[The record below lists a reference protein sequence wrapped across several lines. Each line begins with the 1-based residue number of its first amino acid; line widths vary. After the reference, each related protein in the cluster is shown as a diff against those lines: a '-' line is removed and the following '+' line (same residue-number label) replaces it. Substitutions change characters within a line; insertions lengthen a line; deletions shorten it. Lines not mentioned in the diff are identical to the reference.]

1 MRSVLFLRSVPAAA
15 RRLSPR
21 GSAQFST
28 TAVAAARAA
37 SAVNSFNEWG
47 RLTDVVVGRCEGST
61 IPANEP
67 AFMAKVPKS
76 KHIFDMEGP
85 RSHDAVQRGNEEL
98 ENLVSVLEG
107 LGTRVRRPE
116 GFDFNHPV
124 QTPDFSIPYGNT
136 SAMVRDVLLTVGNEI
151 IEAPMSWRS
160 RFFEYRAYRRM
171 LNELF
176 EEDDQWLWTAAPKPT
191 MADSMYN
198 LDYPVDPTKDASP
211 ERRRL
216 IEGRVY
222 CTNEAE
228 PHFDAADVMRFG
240 KDIFVNN
247 SYTTNRK
254 GYEWLKRHLAP
265 KGFRVHFFDFPQD
278 YAPMHVDTNFVP
290 LNGSTVMLNPERMPR
305 PWVQRLLKENGWDT
319 IIGVV
324 SGQPIPEMSQ
334 CSEWLA
340 LNILSVDEKTVLVEE
355 SEVPLMERLDKHGFT
370 CIPVPIQG
378 LAEFGGG
385 LHCST
390 TDIRRES
397 CMESYFPHIDEL
409 EAKGE
414 DVHFAPF
421 LDESPPAYACDDES
435 ATVGFA

>member
-1 MRSVLFLRSVPAAA
+1 MAPRLLQRCIPLAGGRGPLSRSVV
-15 RRLSPR
+15 
-21 GSAQFST
+21 
-28 TAVAAARAA
+28 TAPV

-61 IPANEP
+61 IPRNEP

-76 KHIFDMEGP
+76 KELFKMEGP
-85 RSHDAVQRGNEEL
+85 RSQEAIQRGNEEL
-98 ENLVSVLEG
+98 DNLVRVLEG
-107 LGTRVRRPE
+107 LGVRVRRPE
-116 GFDFNHPV
+116 GFDFDRPV
-124 QTPDFSIPYGNT
+124 QTPDFAVPYGNT
-136 SAMVRDVLLTVGNEI
+136 SAMARDVLLTVGNEI

-160 RFFEYRAYRRM
+160 RFFEYRAYRKM

-176 EEDDQWLWTAAPKPT
+176 EEDGNWLWTAAPKPT

-211 ERRRL
+211 ERRKL
-216 IEGRVY
+216 IESRIY
-222 CTNEAE
+222 CTKEAE

-240 KDIFVNN
+240 KDLFVNN

-254 GYEWLKRHLAP
+254 GYEWLRRHLSP

-290 LNGSTVMLNPERMPR
+290 LNSHTVMLNPERMPR
-305 PWVQRLLKENGWDT
+305 PWVMRLLKDNGWQT
-319 IIGVV
+319 IEGVV

-355 SEVPLMERLDKHGFT
+355 SELPLMERLDKHGFT
-370 CIPVPIQG
+370 CIPVPIRG

-397 CMESYFPHIDEL
+397 VFESYFPQIDHL
-409 EAKGE
+409 EARGE
-414 DVHFAPF
+414 DVHFAPYGA
-421 LDESPPAYACDDES
+421 ESPAVLS
-435 ATVGFA
+435 